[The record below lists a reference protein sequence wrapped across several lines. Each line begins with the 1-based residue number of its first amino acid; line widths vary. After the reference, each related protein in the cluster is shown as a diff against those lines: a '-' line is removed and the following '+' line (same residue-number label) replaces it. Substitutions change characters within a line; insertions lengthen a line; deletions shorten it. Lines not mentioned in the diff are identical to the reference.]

1 MINYVASTSPK
12 GELLADERLGCEC
25 FSSGKKYSINCL
37 FLWSEYI
44 FPRVGQEISDFT
56 LSTCINEMIRFID
69 IKMGDYVPE
78 DVDDEIRREEE
89 LEAENAELDD
99 HMETV
104 INMG

>member
-1 MINYVASTSPK
+1 
-12 GELLADERLGCEC
+12 
-25 FSSGKKYSINCL
+25 
-37 FLWSEYI
+37 
-44 FPRVGQEISDFT
+44 
-56 LSTCINEMIRFID
+56 MIRFID

-89 LEAENAELDD
+89 LEAENAELDE